1 MADGLYVGFQ
11 HTRGSAAIPK
21 TNFTIQIDWY
31 ENGDWSWLTTPG
43 QASGS
48 FPARLAVPA
57 DTPYGMYE
65 GAIKLSRNGDTMIV
79 PVSVAVAAKVAQ
91 DAAGNITG
99 ALKFGGAGV
108 AASQSGL
115 PYNNGSLFGAL
126 DWTWRPESGDWR
138 LFYYDV
144 PSAPPDGTKF
154 LADSTWDD
162 KAPFTDLDTVI
173 LGRSANTYQLFG
185 ASEPF
190 GAPYI
195 LDTVGKSENTNISA
209 GVWTFDTATDGAREV
224 VTAPAQEGLHALLQ
238 HQVGWDGGKFDV
250 PFSSTLGGAT
260 VTPSSVAQTTA
271 TDTGAF
277 DVTFKA
283 TVDLDGLKAEGF
295 GLSQPQVTAET
306 VHQDDPDDPST
317 ASVKKAL
324 TLSHASRL
332 HVATVLDQDVDLYVV
347 FDANGDGQFTS
358 DEIVASSATGAGD
371 ESVDLIRPS
380 DGAYQV
386 WLHGFGITGT
396 PQTQLTI
403 DAIQGN
409 DLTVSGAPSGPLPAG
424 TPVTLHVTYN
434 KAMTAGQDYFGEILL
449 GPTTAPTA
457 LTVPVKISRTP

>member
-1 MADGLYVGFQ
+1 
-11 HTRGSAAIPK
+11 
-21 TNFTIQIDWY
+21 
-31 ENGDWSWLTTPG
+31 
-43 QASGS
+43 
-48 FPARLAVPA
+48 
-57 DTPYGMYE
+57 MYQ

-115 PYNNGSLFGAL
+115 PYNNGSVFGAL

-138 LFYYDV
+138 FFYYDV
-144 PSAPPDGTKF
+144 PTTPPDGTKF
-154 LADSTWDD
+154 LADTTWED

-173 LGRSANTYQLFG
+173 LGRSANTYQLLG
-185 ASEPF
+185 GSDPF

-209 GVWTFDTATDGAREV
+209 GVWTFDTATGGAREV

-295 GLSQPQVTAET
+295 GLSQPSVTNET
-306 VHQDDPDDPST
+306 VQQDDPDDPSS
-317 ASVKKAL
+317 ASLKKDL
-324 TLSHASRL
+324 TLDHASRL
-332 HVATVLDQDVDLYVV
+332 RVATVLDQDIDLFVV
-347 FDANGDGQFTS
+347 FDANGDGQFTT
-358 DEIVASSATGAGD
+358 DEVVASSATGTGD

-380 DGAYQV
+380 DGNYQIWV
-386 WLHGFGITGT
+386 QGFAVTGT
-396 PQTQLTI
+396 PTTQLTI
-403 DAIQGN
+403 NAIQGN

-457 LTVPVKISRTP
+457 LTVPVKISRTT